1 MRSVIIGGSFL
12 FLAVVLAGCG
22 GGSSSG
28 GGGGIPADPNKVTS
42 VTVSPTS
49 VSLNAGDVL
58 QVFAAAAN
66 STGGF
71 VSNATFTFSSSNIGL
86 ITVSPS
92 GLVCGGVWDSQFVTC
107 NGKDGLGNPLAGSAT
122 ITASSQGVTSSA
134 IPVAVHPSITSIT
147 VAGACTV
154 GPGEPA
160 NSPCCTSATAAQQF
174 TAKAFHGVTDI
185 TSLVGPFSWAST
197 NTPVGTVDNNGLV
210 KAITPGLTG
219 IFATNTT
226 VSSPS
231 VKFRTCMPLEI
242 RLHVPGDTPPTLTTS
257 VTLALAGTQVVEADT
272 TDEKGF
278 VQNSGPLLTV
288 SNNPAVSTITATT
301 VTGQSFGGAGF
312 VSSCTPPTC
321 GGGVNNPVYSNLFR
335 VTVPG
340 TSPATT
346 VYATTSVP
354 PPSGTSPSIIPIDT
368 SATTLVAGT
377 AITLPGVPNSFVAD
391 AAGDVAYLGTT
402 AGLVKLDMSA
412 NSAIV
417 VAINIIGKVL
427 AVSNNGNEVIL
438 SDADPAIQPDPTK
451 QRLFV
456 FDLASSTFQ
465 FFIVPGA
472 VAAAF
477 DTDNFR
483 AYAVANNG
491 NVYVVSP
498 NVPPQLSLVTLT
510 IGGSS
515 TSATPLASGPYVYIA
530 NSAGIDVLATCNN
543 VQQASPPIT
552 STPQLIGGTKNAD
565 IIVAANATGVD
576 IETATVTSILSA
588 HPAPFTLNST
598 SCAPPVSYSNQFVD
612 FGVGA
617 FTARQIL
624 VSSSGVANGQTTS
637 HVVVIPA
644 GINQLFVA
652 IPGSPGGGSIP
663 LHVGATEAFSG
674 GMTPDGN
681 KVWVGVGGTNDVHL
695 INLTN
700 STDTNQVAMPFKDAS
715 NNPAPPNLVVVKP
728 K

>member
-22 GGSSSG
+22 GGSGTS
-28 GGGGIPADPNKVTS
+28 GGIPTDPNKVTS
-42 VTVSPTS
+42 VTLSPAS

-58 QVFAAAAN
+58 QVSAAAAN
-66 STGGF
+66 SAGGF
-71 VSNATFTFSSSNIGL
+71 VSNAGITFSSSNIGL
-86 ITVSPS
+86 ITVSPT

-107 NGKDGLGNPLAGSAT
+107 NGKDGLGNPLAGMAT
-122 ITASSQGVTSSA
+122 ITASAQGVTSSA
-134 IPVAVHPSITSIT
+134 VPVAVHPSITSIT

-154 GPGEPA
+154 GPSEPP
-160 NSPCCTSATAAQQF
+160 NNPCCTSATATQQF

-185 TSLVGPFSWAST
+185 TSLVGPFSWGST
-197 NTPVGTVDNNGLV
+197 NTPVGTVDSNGLV
-210 KAITPGLTG
+210 KAITPGITG
-219 IFATNTT
+219 VFATNTT
-226 VSSPS
+226 VSSPT
-231 VKFRTCMPLEI
+231 VNFRTCMPLEI

-257 VTLALAGTQVVEADT
+257 VVLALAGTQMIEADT

-288 SNNPAVSTITATT
+288 TNNQAVSTISSTTITA
-301 VTGQSFGGAGF
+301 QSFGGAGF

-321 GGGVNNPVYSNLFR
+321 GGGVNNPVYSNLFQ

-354 PPSGTSPSIIPIDT
+354 PPSGTNPSIIPIDT
-368 SATTLVAGT
+368 SAATPTAGT

-391 AAGDVAYLGTT
+391 ATGDIAYLGTT

-412 NSAIV
+412 NTATQ
-417 VAINIIGKVL
+417 VAINILGKVL
-427 AVSNNGNEVIL
+427 AVSNNGNEVII
-438 SDADPAIQPDPTK
+438 SNVNIQPDPTK
-451 QRLFV
+451 QHLFV
-456 FDLASSTFQ
+456 FDSASGTFQ
-465 FFIVPGA
+465 DFIVPGA
-472 VAAAF
+472 VAAVF

-498 NVPPQLSLVTLT
+498 NIPPQLSLVTFN
-510 IGGSS
+510 IGAAS
-515 TSATPLASGPYVYIA
+515 TSATQLASGPYVYVA
-530 NSAGIDVLATCNN
+530 NPGAGGLVPLATCNN
-543 VQQASPPIT
+543 VQQPTILTT
-552 STPQLIGGTKNAD
+552 SAPQLVGGTKNAN
-565 IIVAANATGVD
+565 IIVAANQTGVD

-598 SCAPPVSYSNQFVD
+598 SCAPPVTYSNQFVD

-617 FTARQIL
+617 FTARQIM
-624 VSSSGVANGQTTS
+624 VSSSGIANAQTTT

-644 GINQLFVA
+644 AINQLFVA

-663 LHVGATEAFSG
+663 LHAGATEAFTG

-700 STDTNQVAMPFKDAS
+700 STDALQVAMPFKDAS
-715 NNPAPPNLVVVKP
+715 NNPAPPNLVIVKP